1 MGARCIPIQAKS
13 SVLRSDE
20 GPLEE
25 PPYVDERSLLTSAPT
40 EPAPTSLLMGLTI
53 HYTLIAP
60 AGTDAARAREIV
72 MQLRRRAQGSF
83 SP

>member
-1 MGARCIPIQAKS
+1 
-13 SVLRSDE
+13 
-20 GPLEE
+20 
-25 PPYVDERSLLTSAPT
+25 
-40 EPAPTSLLMGLTI
+40 MGLTI